1 MNKDLTTGLKQHAVA
16 SGIDLIGITSADP
29 FIIQKEKET
38 VADPKDLLSNARAIV
53 ITGFYMKDNNNIPDE
68 SVESR
73 GRFSAYN
80 VKIFT
85 PMQDY
90 HRKIIKSFLE
100 REGYR
105 VEPDEYSK
113 IPYKMAAVRTGL
125 GKYGKNSVVITKK
138 YGSFVMFVAHV
149 TNAPLNYEEFPV
161 DKTDCDECEICI
173 KSCPTRAI
181 YAPFKL
187 KRNLC
192 ITDWLWGSF
201 VPINLRR
208 KQENRLFGCGECVS
222 VCPKNEKF
230 KPRKEFPVL
239 PEDVSSKPE
248 LIPLI
253 AAENKYYKK
262 LIASFPLLAGIDAIR
277 GNAII
282 ALGNAGSSTC
292 STSGDSAVNVLKKAL
307 KHVKP
312 QIRAYSACAL
322 GRLNKPEANNIL
334 QKTLLVEKDDNV
346 IKEIQYALGYSK
358 K

>member
-1 MNKDLTTGLKQHAVA
+1 MNKDLTTDLKQHAITN
-16 SGIDLIGITSADP
+16 GINLIGITSADP

-68 SVESR
+68 SVEPR
-73 GRFSAYN
+73 GRFNAYN

-85 PMQDY
+85 PMQEY
-90 HRKIIKSFLE
+90 HRRIIKGFLE
-100 REGYR
+100 GEGYK
-105 VEPDEYSK
+105 VESDEHDK
-113 IPYKMAAVRTGL
+113 IPYKMAAVRAGL
-125 GKYGKNSVVITKK
+125 GNYGKNSVVITRK

-149 TNAPLNYEEFPV
+149 TNAPLNYKEFPI
-161 DKTDCDECEICI
+161 DKTNCDECEICI
-173 KSCPTRAI
+173 NSCPTHAI
-181 YAPFKL
+181 CAPFKL
-187 KRNLC
+187 NRDLC
-192 ITDWLWGSF
+192 ITNWLWGNF
-201 VPINLRR
+201 VPISLRE
-208 KQENRLFGCGECVS
+208 KQENRLFGCSECVS

-230 KPRKEFPVL
+230 KPGKEFPVL
-239 PEDVSSKPE
+239 PEDVSSSPE

-253 AAENKYYKK
+253 TANSKYYKK

-282 ALGNAGSSTC
+282 ALGNTGSNTASN
-292 STSGDSAVNVLKKAL
+292 SAINSLKTTL

-312 QIRAYSACAL
+312 RIRAYSAWVL
-322 GRLNKPEANNIL
+322 GRLNRPEANSIL

-346 IKEIQYALGYSK
+346 IKEIQYALDYNK